1 MDRYIE
7 KYDGRKYWELYP
19 PHEKYERVLERIKY
33 LISQESNISDVY
45 YHNYMNIKI
54 KMTISLWK
62 KYIYEQCRNV
72 IESITI
78 IIVITTTL
86 KCIRKDVCPN

>member
-19 PHEKYERVLERIKY
+19 PDEKYERVLERIKY

-72 IESITI
+72 IESIYNNNCNHYYPQ
-78 IIVITTTL
+78 VY
-86 KCIRKDVCPN
+86 